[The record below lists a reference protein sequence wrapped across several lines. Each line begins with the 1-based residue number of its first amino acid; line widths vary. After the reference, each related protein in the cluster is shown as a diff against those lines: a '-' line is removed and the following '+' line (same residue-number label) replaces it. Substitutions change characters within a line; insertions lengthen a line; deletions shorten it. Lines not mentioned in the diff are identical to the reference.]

1 MSAFNPTH
9 AGGISCRASTRLVS
23 EARDR
28 PLSRDEAV
36 RLATHV
42 EHCPHCRIAAR
53 QFAELFAR
61 VDLLLARTIGDGD

>member
-1 MSAFNPTH
+1 VSAFDPTR
-9 AGGISCRASTRLVS
+9 AGGISCRDSTRLVS
-23 EARDR
+23 ESRDR
-28 PLSRDEAV
+28 PLSGDEAA

-42 EHCPHCRIAAR
+42 ELCPHCRIAAR